1 MKNMIARGYQD
12 ARTLLRRIAKME
24 AWLQNPSLMS
34 ADADAEYVDTIEVNL
49 SEIKEPIVAAPNDPD
64 NVKLMSEC
72 AGDKVDEVF
81 IGSCMTNTSATLS
94 AGIGHYRAA
103 AKILDGAGTV
113 KGGAVSE
120 VELSFMDLSTHTHG

>member
-1 MKNMIARGYQD
+1 
-12 ARTLLRRIAKME
+12 LLRG
-24 AWLQNPSLMS
+24 
-34 ADADAEYVDTIEVNL
+34 D
-49 SEIKEPIVAAPNDPD
+49 DPD

-81 IGSCMTNTSATLS
+81 IGSYMTNTSATLS
-94 AGIGHYRAA
+94 AGIGNYRAA

-120 VELSFMDLSTHTHG
+120 VELSFMDLSSHPHG

>member
-1 MKNMIARGYQD
+1 VSQPLLNTLKNMIARGYQD

-72 AGDKVDEVF
+72 AGDKV
-81 IGSCMTNTSATLS
+81 
-94 AGIGHYRAA
+94 R
-103 AKILDGAGTV
+103 
-113 KGGAVSE
+113 
-120 VELSFMDLSTHTHG
+120 